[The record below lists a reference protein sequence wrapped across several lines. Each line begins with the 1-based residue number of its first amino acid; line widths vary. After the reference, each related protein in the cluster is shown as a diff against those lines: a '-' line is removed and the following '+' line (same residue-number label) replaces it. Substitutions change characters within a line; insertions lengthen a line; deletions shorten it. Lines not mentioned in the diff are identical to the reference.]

1 MSLFGTPYIFIIY
14 DSSDNL
20 ENFAKCYFNFW
31 DFAALVELQD
41 FWMRIFGSRIEVG
54 NRVLSLVGLTAP
66 QVLVI
71 GSMIIFLSLS
81 LTLAL

>member
-1 MSLFGTPYIFIIY
+1 MPKSFRFLDKSL
-14 DSSDNL
+14 N
-20 ENFAKCYFNFW
+20 
-31 DFAALVELQD
+31 FAALVENVAL
-41 FWMRIFGSRIEVG
+41 WVRARIEVG

-71 GSMIIFLSLS
+71 GSMIIFLSL